1 MPKAVSAI
9 LRQRGLFQCPVCA
22 LPMTVDPSAS
32 LYCPAGHRFDLA
44 ASGYVNLLT
53 RPVATHYDK
62 TMFAAR
68 RAVHEAGWFRPL
80 LAEIGETLRRELHAA
95 GRAPAV
101 LEAGCGEGSLLSALR
116 ARLLAAGG
124 AAEPLFVGADLAKAG
139 IALAAKRDPSIV
151 WCVADNASAPFRS
164 GRFDALL
171 TILSP
176 SNYRESHRLLRPG
189 GLLVKAVPE
198 SGHLLEL
205 RRRLY
210 RHKGQGTYANR
221 QVVERFA
228 AFCRPLESK
237 RLRYTVAVDDP
248 QRLESLLHMTPL
260 SWGADE
266 TRLRE
271 VRATGLS
278 EITFDFTVLYGK
290 APS

>member
-1 MPKAVSAI
+1 MPINVSAI

-32 LYCPAGHRFDLA
+32 LYCPVGHRFDLA

-53 RPVATHYDK
+53 RPTASHYDK

-68 RAVHEAGWFRPL
+68 RAAHEAGWFNPL
-80 LAEIGETLRRELHAA
+80 LAEIGEALRRELRAA

-101 LEAGCGEGSLLSALR
+101 LEAGCGEGSFLSALR
-116 ARLLAAGG
+116 ARLLAADG
-124 AAEPLFVGADLAKAG
+124 AAEPLFVGADLAKTG

-151 WCVADNASAPFRS
+151 WCVADNAAAPFQS

-176 SNYRESHRLLRPG
+176 SNYRESRRLLRPG

-198 SGHLLEL
+198 SGHLAEL

-210 RHKGQGTYANR
+210 SPKGKGTYANR
-221 QVVERFA
+221 QVVERFSA
-228 AFCRPLESK
+228 SCRLLEAR
-237 RLRYTVAVDDP
+237 RLRYMVEVDEP
-248 QRLESLLHMTPL
+248 QRLESLLRMTPL

-271 VRATGLS
+271 VRATGLT
-278 EITFDFTVLYGK
+278 EITFDFTVLYGETTL
-290 APS
+290 